1 MEGNAMAEFMMI
13 YKGDAT
19 DMADMTPEQ
28 GEAVMAAWGEWIGK
42 VGDALDNVGTPFG
55 PGSSLVDDGSSGT
68 AASLT
73 GFSIVT
79 ADDMAG
85 ARAHA
90 DGHPYLSEGLGNYSI
105 DIYELMPVPF

>member
-1 MEGNAMAEFMMI
+1 MAEFMMI

-28 GEAVMAAWGEWIGK
+28 GEAVMTAWGEWIGK

-55 PGSSLVDDGSSGT
+55 AGSSLVDDGSSGT

-79 ADDMAG
+79 ADDMAS
-85 ARAHA
+85 ARALA
-90 DGHPYLSEGLGNYSI
+90 DGHPYLREGLGNYSI

>member
-1 MEGNAMAEFMMI
+1 MAEFMLI
-13 YKGDAT
+13 YKGEAT
-19 DMADMTPEQ
+19 DMEDMTPEQ

-42 VGDALDNVGTPFG
+42 LGDALHNVGTPFG

-85 ARAHA
+85 ARAAA
-90 DGHPYLSEGLGNYSI
+90 DGHPYLSEGAGNFAI
-105 DIYELMPVPF
+105 DIYELLPVPFED